1 MTLTKLQ
8 RIGIS
13 TLMVN
18 AREHGMNGM
27 NNGWIRFHHNVMGQ
41 FITMTVYCEINY
53 EPFVLSFTLEE
64 RENIDNDIYDFQ
76 YDPKLNCYH
85 IIDIERGHNHDIC

>member
-13 TLMVN
+13 TLMIN
-18 AREHGMNGM
+18 ARTYGLENMNG
-27 NNGWIRFHHNVMGQ
+27 GWVKFHHNVMGQ
-41 FITMTVYCEINY
+41 FIEMTVYYKVNNEQY
-53 EPFVLSFTLEE
+53 LLSFTLEE
-64 RENIDNDIYDFQ
+64 RENIDDDIYDFQ

-85 IIDIERGHNHDIC
+85 IIDIERGHES